1 MDHHRRIRGSL
12 LERAAEVY
20 DFGRPPVPVAKG
32 AAVAPPEPEARAEAV
47 PPAPILAPQAAPAVA
62 PEPSPVVTEVAA
74 PPPVIEPEI
83 EIAPEPAPPMPRGRI
98 RTGAEMAEMADVA
111 AAEDPLRPDMAA
123 VRIDRALLG
132 EQGYLVPG
140 AAVDSLAEEF
150 RLVKRQL
157 IITARAVAG
166 VDSARARMVL
176 VTSAKP
182 NEGKTYCAINL
193 ALSMAAEQDVDI
205 LLVDADFAK
214 PDVLKRLGVQDSPG
228 LLDALADPAVDVESL
243 VLRTDI
249 PKLSL
254 LPAGSKSARDTEL
267 LASDRAHAMLARLA
281 TADARRIIIFDS
293 PPVLAASPASV
304 LALHVGQALMVV
316 RADKTTEGELREAV
330 SMVNACEHIQL
341 VLNSV
346 TFNPGGRRFG
356 SYYDQESG
364 K

>member
-1 MDHHRRIRGSL
+1 MNEHRRIRGSL

-32 AAVAPPEPEARAEAV
+32 M
-47 PPAPILAPQAAPAVA
+47 
-62 PEPSPVVTEVAA
+62 PVSA
-74 PPPVIEPEI
+74 PPPVSAPVQAPAPPIAQGTPVVDAPVAVVSQP
-83 EIAPEPAPPMPRGRI
+83 APEPVVVAAPEPVAVPEPVEEPAPTARGRI
-98 RTGAEMAEMADVA
+98 RTGAEFANCAPA
-111 AAEDPLRPDMAA
+111 ATPRRQMAA
-123 VRIDRALLG
+123 IDRGLLA
-132 EQGYLVPG
+132 EQGFLVPG
-140 AAVDSLAEEF
+140 AGVDALAEEF
-150 RLVKRQL
+150 RMVKRQL
-157 IITARAVAG
+157 LITARAVAG
-166 VDSARARMVL
+166 VDTSRARMIL

-182 NEGKTYCAINL
+182 NEGKTFCAINL
-193 ALSMAAEQDVDI
+193 ALSMAAEQDVEI

-214 PDVLKRLGVQDSPG
+214 PDIMKRLGQDDATG
-228 LLDALADPAVDVESL
+228 LLDALADPSMDVESC

-267 LASDRAHAMLARLA
+267 LASDRARDMLARLA

-316 RADKTTEGELREAV
+316 RADKTTEGDLREAV
-330 SMVNACEHIQL
+330 NLIGACEHIQL
-341 VLNSV
+341 ALNNV

-356 SYYDQESG
+356 GYYDQESG